1 MTPKEKAREIVYDY
15 INSSFNCT
23 DCNVMFCNSSC
34 TILTLEE
41 SKECARIAVSYIRDV
56 IPIASYIQEYWREVE
71 EKIKDVTI

>member
-1 MTPKEKAREIVYDY
+1 MTPEQKAREIVYDY
-15 INSSFNCT
+15 IDAYFNCK
-23 DCNVMFCNSSC
+23 DCNNMYCSSLC
-34 TILTLEE
+34 TMLTLEE